1 MENIPKLEWQKNLQ
15 KSRKG
20 SGLPSQ
26 LRYNRVIR
34 GVRISL
40 ILQNRWRKRDA
51 NYFVRWKII
60 SKRKGLRPARTLL
73 VSQISRLIFRFQ
85 TAAPGSSRAVS
96 RRWITKLKGFLA
108 IPTARPNSRSFP
120 WETDDENGRMFV
132 AYCPAFR
139 HAYETSLVHH

>member
-1 MENIPKLEWQKNLQ
+1 MIRQSHLGPQLLQ
-15 KSRKG
+15 YIIITVVTR
-20 SGLPSQ
+20 
-26 LRYNRVIR
+26 I
-34 GVRISL
+34 RISL
-40 ILQNRWRKRDA
+40 IFQNRWRKRHA

-60 SKRKGLRPARTLL
+60 SKRKGLRAARTLL

-139 HAYETSLVHH
+139 HAYETSASCIIKGRNAHG